1 MRHMDHL
8 QVPNKEDNMCETS
21 ISQFLKAA
29 RQHLLGSDGER
40 ADIAAASALIRP
52 EH

>member
-21 ISQFLKAA
+21 INQFLKAA

-40 ADIAAASALIRP
+40 ADVVAASASTHP
-52 EH
+52 VH